1 VSERTTPE
9 MPVFTDVD
17 LAGMD
22 PRLFHALDSLNQIGE
37 AINRLSHGA
46 AVHGTGEHAD
56 TVAGTLQL
64 IVQGAIRVLPGA
76 SAVIYTY
83 DPERRSFDLRSR
95 VSAGELV
102 CAAPDDAPRED
113 GIGMRAIGQRRRVLS
128 YEEPGLGIH
137 PARTRTGAK
146 ALACF
151 PLVAA
156 EQPVGALYVYLQ
168 ADRAFTQ
175 FELLMLGNF
184 VNQAAMA
191 IYQAR
196 RLADVQRD
204 LERKEDE
211 LTRLR
216 RAGLVISSRLDLQE
230 TLDVIL
236 QMALEVTGAHYG
248 IFRLAD
254 PSGKQLV
261 TAAVAGEHL
270 DRPMVETLPIDLHS
284 VMGWVATRREPACIV
299 DLQTPPWERIYYPLD
314 ADLQMRSE
322 LAVPL
327 IGASGRLEGVLNL
340 ESPAVGAFTEQD
352 SLLLQSLA
360 TQAVIAIQEVRL
372 LDALR
377 EVAALLLVEPCQD
390 VLAHLVDVARE
401 LLNGAASAVWTLHG
415 KELVLEA
422 ASAGYRRGERLP
434 LKGSLAGEAILARA
448 PVRTD
453 DLRTDPRFHRPDLAQ
468 AQQWARALV
477 VPLLAKDE
485 GPAVGAFSV
494 YSTTDEPGRFAE
506 SVWDEKVL
514 TCLAHYAA
522 LAVHNA
528 ERQEALRLVQERH
541 AVAET
546 FAAVGDIA
554 ANVLHHLNNKVGTIP
569 VRVQG
574 IEDKCHAVVAT
585 DPYLSDNLR
594 EIERSATEA
603 MEAVRENLT
612 HLRPIRPAAVDVGA
626 CVAAACEASAPGPEM
641 RVGVSGLTDLPRV
654 AATEPGLVLILRN
667 LIENAAQAMTGC
679 GYVSIEGSVEGRY
692 VVLAVRD
699 DGPGIAP
706 GLQDRIFEW
715 SFSGRGAGSTG
726 RLGFGLWW
734 VKTLMMRLGGAV
746 SVESDGQ
753 NGTTFW
759 LRLPR
764 AEESS

>member
-1 VSERTTPE
+1 MTSE
-9 MPVFTDVD
+9 MPVFTDLD
-17 LAGMD
+17 LAGVD
-22 PRLFHALDSLNQIGE
+22 PRVFRALDSLNQIGE
-37 AINRLSHGA
+37 RINRLSPGA
-46 AVHGTGEHAD
+46 RSGGGAGADAVAR
-56 TVAGTLQL
+56 TLQL
-64 IVQGAIRVLPGA
+64 IVQGAIHVLPGA
-76 SAVIYTY
+76 SAVMYAY
-83 DPERRSFDLRSR
+83 DPDQRAFHLASR
-95 VSAGELV
+95 VSDGEPAGATPL
-102 CAAPDDAPRED
+102 DAPRPN
-113 GIGMRAIGQRRRVLS
+113 GIGARAIHQRRRVLS
-128 YEEPGLGIH
+128 YEQPDLDIH
-137 PARTRTGAK
+137 PAKARAGAR

-151 PLVAA
+151 PLLAG
-156 EQPVGALYVYLQ
+156 EQVVGALYVYLQ
-168 ADRAFTQ
+168 DDRAFTQ

-196 RLADVQRD
+196 RLAEVQRD

-216 RAGLVISSRLDLQE
+216 RAGLLISSRLGLQE

-254 PSGKQLV
+254 PLGTQLV
-261 TAAVAGEHL
+261 TAAVAGEQL
-270 DRPMVETLPIDLHS
+270 DRPMVEALPIDLHS
-284 VMGWVATRREPACIV
+284 VMGWVATRRAPACIV
-299 DLQTPPWERIYYPLD
+299 DLQTSPWDRIYYPLD
-314 ADLQMRSE
+314 AGLQMRSE

-340 ESPAVGAFTEQD
+340 ESPAVGAFSEQD

-360 TQAVIAIQEVRL
+360 TQAVIAIEEVRL
-372 LDALR
+372 LDVLR

-390 VLAHLVDVARE
+390 VLARLVEAACD
-401 LLNGAASAVWTLHG
+401 LLNGAASAVWSLQG
-415 KELVLEA
+415 AELVLEA
-422 ASAGYRRGERLP
+422 ASTGHRRGERLP
-434 LKGSLAGEAILARA
+434 LQGSLAGEAVLTRE

-468 AQQWARALV
+468 AQQWERALV
-477 VPLLAKDE
+477 VPLLARDE
-485 GPAVGAFSV
+485 GVAIGAFSV

-514 TCLAHYAA
+514 ICLAHYAA
-522 LAVHNA
+522 LAVRNA
-528 ERQEALRLVQERH
+528 ERQEALRVAQERH

-574 IEDKCHAVVAT
+574 IEAKCEAAVTA
-585 DPYLSDNLR
+585 DPYLAENLR

-612 HLRPIRPAAVDVGA
+612 HLRPIRPAAVDVSV
-626 CVAAACEASAPGPEM
+626 CVAAACEASALGPE
-641 RVGVSGLTDLPRV
+641 VTVQIGELADLPRV
-654 AATEPGLVLILRN
+654 AATEQGLVLILRN
-667 LIENAAQAMTGC
+667 LLENAAQAMEGAGC
-679 GYVSIEGSVEGRY
+679 VYIDGNVEERY
-692 VVLAVRD
+692 VVVGVRD
-699 DGPGIAP
+699 DGPGIP
-706 GLQDRIFEW
+706 GALHERVFEW
-715 SFSGRGAGSTG
+715 SYSGHGSGG

-734 VKTLMMRLGGAV
+734 VKTLMMRLGGKV
-746 SVESDGQ
+746 SIESDGQ

-764 AEESS
+764 VREAG

>member
-1 VSERTTPE
+1 MSEQSTPE
-9 MPVFTDVD
+9 MPVFTDLD
-17 LAGMD
+17 LVGVD
-22 PRLFHALDSLNQIGE
+22 PRVFHALGSLNQIGE
-37 AINRLSHGA
+37 LINRLSPGVGAHGIGA
-46 AVHGTGEHAD
+46 RGDAVPR
-56 TVAGTLQL
+56 TLQL

-83 DPERRSFDLRSR
+83 DPERRAFDLRSR
-95 VSAGELV
+95 ASAGEP
-102 CAAPDDAPRED
+102 ANAMPRDAPRPN
-113 GIGMRAIGQRRRVLS
+113 GIGTRAIRQRRRVLS
-128 YEEPGLGIH
+128 YEEPDLGIH
-137 PARTRTGAK
+137 PARVQAGAK

-151 PLVAA
+151 PLVVA
-156 EQPVGALYVYLQ
+156 EQAVGALYVYLH
-168 ADRAFTQ
+168 ADRPFTQ
-175 FELLMLGNF
+175 FELLMLGNLM
-184 VNQAAMA
+184 NQAAMA

-196 RLADVQRD
+196 RLAEVQRD

-216 RAGLVISSRLDLQE
+216 RAGLVISSRLGLQE

-254 PSGKQLV
+254 PPGKQLV
-261 TAAVAGEHL
+261 TAAVAGEQL
-270 DRPMVETLPIDLHS
+270 GRPMVEALPIDLHS
-284 VMGWVATRREPACIV
+284 IMGWVATKREPACIV
-299 DLQTPPWERIYYPLD
+299 DLQRPPWDGIYYPLD
-314 ADLQMRSE
+314 ADLKMRSE

-377 EVAALLLVEPCQD
+377 EVAALLLVQPCQD
-390 VLAHLVDVARE
+390 VLTHLVEAACG
-401 LLNGAASAVWTLHG
+401 LLNAAASAIWTLHG
-415 KELVLEA
+415 EELVLEA

-434 LKGSLAGEAILARA
+434 LQGSLGGEAVLTRA
-448 PVRTD
+448 VVRTD

-477 VPLLAKDE
+477 VPLLARDE
-485 GPAVGAFSV
+485 GAAIGAFSA

-514 TCLAHYAA
+514 ICLAHYAA

-528 ERQEALRLVQERH
+528 ERQEALRLTRERH

-574 IEDKCHAVVAT
+574 IEDKCEAAVLA
-585 DPYLSDNLR
+585 DPYLSENLR
-594 EIERSATEA
+594 AIEYSATEA
-603 MEAVRENLT
+603 MEAVRNSLM
-612 HLRPIRPAAVDVGA
+612 HLRPIRPAAVDIRA
-626 CVAAACEASAPGPEM
+626 CVSAACEASALGPEI
-641 RVGVSGLTDLPRV
+641 RVRTSRLAHLPQV
-654 AATEPGLVLILRN
+654 AATEQGLVLIFRN
-667 LIENAAQAMTGC
+667 LLENAAQAMDGSGC
-679 GYVSIEGSVEGRY
+679 VYIEGDVEGRY
-692 VVLAVRD
+692 VVVGVRD
-699 DGPGIAP
+699 DGPGIVP
-706 GLQDRIFEW
+706 SLQERVFEW
-715 SFSGRGAGSTG
+715 SFSGRSEGSSG
-726 RLGFGLWW
+726 KLGFGLWW
-734 VKTLMMRLGGAV
+734 VKTLMMRLGGEV
-746 SVESDGQ
+746 SVESDGEK
-753 NGTTFW
+753 GTTFW

-764 AEESS
+764 APEDG